1 LKHPT
6 LSKLWSSGAMSLLS
20 WLLVILAGLSL
31 AAMVV
36 SITIANR
43 SAREARSTIFPVV
56 REEETV
62 RARRAR
68 ITTSVMGVIAAI
80 MAGAFF
86 LSGQLPSLSVPTL
99 PSPAEFVAIVESPVT
114 EVVSP
119 EVEMIAP
126 AVPTETPLPPTE
138 EPIEAQKTP
147 ASSQVILSTPQS
159 LSEETPTPLATPT
172 PVPPAPTPTPPVLA
186 TRAPTLSSSTAAGS
200 PIPAPVDVEMGPI
213 AFATQITNRRDPI
226 SPTTIFSNTV
236 SRVYATFPY
245 TGMQNGLT
253 WTQVWYFEDDEYSRG
268 AENWEWGNDDR
279 SFVFTKLVGAGDYRL
294 ELYVN
299 EELVASGG
307 FTVVGPP
314 AIGGPRTPESQGTP
328 ERTATSESEETP
340 ESPGG
345 SVTPESP

>member
-1 LKHPT
+1 
-6 LSKLWSSGAMSLLS
+6 MSLLS

-86 LSGQLPSLSVPTL
+86 LSGQLPSLNVPTL
-99 PSPAEFVAIVESPVT
+99 SSPAEFIAIVESPVT
-114 EVVSP
+114 EAESPVV
-119 EVEMIAP
+119 ENIAP
-126 AVPTETPLPPTE
+126 TAPTETRLPPTE
-138 EPIEAQKTP
+138 ELIEEPQTST
-147 ASSQVILSTPQS
+147 SSQVELPTPQP
-159 LSEETPTPLATPT
+159 LSEHSPTPAAT
-172 PVPPAPTPTPPVLA
+172 AIQALPTPTPTPIAPA
-186 TRAPTLSSSTAAGS
+186 TQPSTLSSPTAVRS
-200 PIPAPVDVEMGPI
+200 PVPGPVDAKMGPI
-213 AFATQITNRRDPI
+213 DFATQITNRRDPI
-226 SPTTIFSNTV
+226 SPTTTFSNTV
-236 SRVYATFPY
+236 NRVYATFPY
-245 TGMQNGLT
+245 SGMQNGLR
-253 WTQVWYFEDDEYSRG
+253 WTQVWYFENDEYSRG
-268 AENWEWGNDDR
+268 EGSWEWGTDDR

-307 FTVVGPP
+307 FTVLGPP
-314 AIGGPRTPESQGTP
+314 AIGGPITQEGKGTP
-328 ERTATSESEETP
+328 STMTTSESEESP
-340 ESPGG
+340 ESPEG
-345 SVTPESP
+345 SVTPASP

>member
-1 LKHPT
+1 
-6 LSKLWSSGAMSLLS
+6 MSLLS

-186 TRAPTLSSSTAAGS
+186 TRAPTLSSSTAAGAGS
-200 PIPAPVDVEMGPI
+200 TLP
-213 AFATQITNRRDPI
+213 F
-226 SPTTIFSNTV
+226 PTPGCKM
-236 SRVYATFPY
+236 A
-245 TGMQNGLT
+245 
-253 WTQVWYFEDDEYSRG
+253 SRG
-268 AENWEWGNDDR
+268 PR
-279 SFVFTKLVGAGDYRL
+279 SGTSKMMNTAGVRRTGSGATTTAL
-294 ELYVN
+294 LSSPSW
-299 EELVASGG
+299 L
-307 FTVVGPP
+307 GPEI
-314 AIGGPRTPESQGTP
+314 IGWNCT
-328 ERTATSESEETP
+328 
-340 ESPGG
+340 
-345 SVTPESP
+345 

>member
-1 LKHPT
+1 
-6 LSKLWSSGAMSLLS
+6 MSLLS

-68 ITTSVMGVIAAI
+68 IATSVMGVIAAI

-86 LSGQLPSLSVPTL
+86 LSGQIPSLNVPTL
-99 PSPAEFVAIVESPVT
+99 SSQAEFVAIVESPVT
-114 EVVSP
+114 EAES
-119 EVEMIAP
+119 P
-126 AVPTETPLPPTE
+126 AVQMTAPTTPIETPLPATE
-138 EPIEAQKTP
+138 EPMEEPQTST
-147 ASSQVILSTPQS
+147 SSQVELPTTQP
-159 LSEETPTPLATPT
+159 LPGHTPTPAATPT
-172 PVPPAPTPTPPVLA
+172 PAIPTPTPALIAPA
-186 TRAPTLSSSTAAGS
+186 TQPPTIPSPAAVGS
-200 PIPAPVDVEMGPI
+200 PVPGPVDVKMGPI

-226 SPTTIFSNTV
+226 GPTTTFSNTV
-236 SRVYATFPY
+236 NRVYATFPY
-245 TGMQNGLT
+245 TGMENGLT
-253 WTQVWYFEDDEYSRG
+253 WTQVWYFDDDEYSRG
-268 AENWEWGNDDR
+268 EGRWEWGTDDS

-307 FTVVGPP
+307 FTVLGPP
-314 AIGGPRTPESQGTP
+314 AIGGPITAEGKGTP
-328 ERTATSESEETP
+328 EITTTSESEESP
-340 ESPGG
+340 ESPEGG
-345 SVTPESP
+345 VTPESP